1 VTNQPVA
8 AQTFFNETNKF
19 KLNILTCDGTVM
31 KTMLRSKT
39 GLIAMNSMVVKGKWA
54 EANMN
59 DVVKFINDNG
69 FNK

>member
-1 VTNQPVA
+1 
-8 AQTFFNETNKF
+8 
-19 KLNILTCDGTVM
+19 M